1 MTMWSCVKSSNFIL
15 VLLLLCHVCIYWYPT
30 DVFVLDGRA
39 LHVATIV
46 TFDNI

>member
-15 VLLLLCHVCIYWYPT
+15 FVPLLCHVCIYRYPI
-30 DVFVLDGRA
+30 DVFVLDGHPLR
-39 LHVATIV
+39 VATIV